1 MSEPTPGAKSQSHSL
16 NSSRR
21 NFIKTSS
28 AAVASGVAVSNLAAL
43 TPSVY
48 ASGSDILK
56 VGLVGAGGRGTGA
69 ASQALH
75 ADERTELVAVA
86 DAFADRATASI
97 GRLKADKSIVERIK
111 VTDDQVYGGLDGY
124 RKVIDAVDVVLL
136 ATPPGFRP
144 VHLRAAVEAGK
155 HVFTEKP
162 MATDPEGARSVFE
175 SVALSKE
182 KNLAVLAGF
191 CWRYDFQKKALFE
204 RVLDGEIGDVR
215 AVYGTYLT
223 SPVKPMPR
231 AETRPEG
238 ISDLEWMVRNWYN
251 FTWLSGDGLVEQA
264 CHTVDWIAWAMGDR
278 PPASCTA
285 VGGRQIAANGGN
297 IFDHIE
303 VNYVWDND
311 ARGFIAQRQIPGCH
325 NENLLTILGTKG
337 TAKIARGRRS
347 SVIADLNGET
357 VWHYDGS
364 KPNMYQQ
371 EHDEFFASIR
381 SGNHINDGDRMV
393 NSTLMAIMGRMAG
406 YTGKQ
411 VSWDMALNSKLSLV
425 PDVSKGWDSP
435 VDFVPTALPGATPFV

>member
-1 MSEPTPGAKSQSHSL
+1 MPEPKKIQPTGTEATCDDRRTFLKSG
-16 NSSRR
+16 
-21 NFIKTSS
+21 T
-28 AAVASGVAVSNLAAL
+28 AALAGGMVASNLATL

-48 ASGSDILK
+48 ASGSDVLR
-56 VGLVGAGGRGTGA
+56 VGLIGAGGRGTGA

-75 ADERTELVAVA
+75 ADEQTELVAVA
-86 DAFADRATASI
+86 DAFPERAVASL
-97 GRLKADKSIVERIK
+97 GRLKADKSIAEQIK
-111 VTDDQVYGGLDGY
+111 VADDHVFGGLNGY
-124 RKVIDAVDVVLL
+124 KQVIENVDVVLL

-144 VHLRAAVEAGK
+144 VHFKAAVEAGK

-162 MATDPEGARSVFE
+162 MATDPAGVHSVFE

-223 SPVKPMPR
+223 SPVKPMPP
-231 AETRPEG
+231 ASTRPEG
-238 ISDLEWMVRNWYN
+238 MSDIEWMVRNWYN

-264 CHTVDWIAWAMGDR
+264 CHTVDWVAWAMGDR
-278 PPASCTA
+278 PASSVTA
-285 VGGRQIAANGGN
+285 VGGRQLPAEGGN

-303 VNYVWDND
+303 LNFVWDND
-311 ARGFIAQRQIPGCH
+311 ARGFLAQRQIPGCY
-325 NENLLTILGTKG
+325 NENLCTILGTKG
-337 TAKIARGRRS
+337 TAKIERRGS
-347 SVIADLNGET
+347 TISDLKGNRT
-357 VWHYDGS
+357 WKYDGP

-393 NSTLMAIMGRMAG
+393 NSTMMAIMGRMAG
-406 YTGKQ
+406 YTGKE
-411 VSWDMALNSKLSLV
+411 VTWKMAMESKLSLV

-435 VDFVPTALPGATPFV
+435 VEFVPTALPGVTKFV